1 MALGI
6 VEKGNSGLFDNEI
19 EFTGKY
25 ATMVRFL
32 KEDLGLFSTFREAY
46 VTASIIGF
54 LNNREYTD
62 DNQEKVQP
70 ASIFPNE
77 LNKRKPDLRFIYR
90 LIMLLKEE
98 ENYTLEDYKNR
109 TFRDDPEENMDVLKR
124 NMEIFNSFACG
135 GIEYLY
141 DKFRDCDRVED
152 TVDTL
157 YELLHK
163 FSVDVGLIEGEDDL
177 PDFEPD
183 FQ

>member
-1 MALGI
+1 MALG
-6 VEKGNSGLFDNEI
+6 KGNSGLFDNEI

>member
-77 LNKRKPDLRFIYR
+77 LNKRKPI
-90 LIMLLKEE
+90 
-98 ENYTLEDYKNR
+98 
-109 TFRDDPEENMDVLKR
+109 
-124 NMEIFNSFACG
+124 
-135 GIEYLY
+135 
-141 DKFRDCDRVED
+141 
-152 TVDTL
+152 
-157 YELLHK
+157 
-163 FSVDVGLIEGEDDL
+163 
-177 PDFEPD
+177 
-183 FQ
+183 

>member
-1 MALGI
+1 M
-6 VEKGNSGLFDNEI
+6 
-19 EFTGKY
+19 
-25 ATMVRFL
+25 
-32 KEDLGLFSTFREAY
+32 GLFSTFREAY